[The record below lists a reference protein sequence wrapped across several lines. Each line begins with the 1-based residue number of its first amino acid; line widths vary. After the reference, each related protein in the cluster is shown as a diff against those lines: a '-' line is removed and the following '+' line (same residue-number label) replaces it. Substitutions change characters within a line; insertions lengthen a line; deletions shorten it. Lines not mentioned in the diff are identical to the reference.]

1 MPDAAERL
9 KIWLANVPASVPL
22 ADEVQLRYFA
32 DKIELSGS
40 AITNVMQYAAL
51 VALGKNQGVIHESD
65 IRNGIRRELLKED
78 KIFEG

>member
-9 KIWLANVPASVPL
+9 KIWQANVPASVPL
-22 ADEVQLRYFA
+22 AEEVQLRYFA

-51 VALGKNQGVIHESD
+51 VALGKNQDAIHESD